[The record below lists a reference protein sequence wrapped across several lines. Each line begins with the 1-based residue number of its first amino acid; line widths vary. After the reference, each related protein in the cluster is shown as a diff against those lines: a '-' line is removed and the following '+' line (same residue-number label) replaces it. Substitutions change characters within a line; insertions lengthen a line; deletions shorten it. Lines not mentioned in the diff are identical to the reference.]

1 MTYPTLL
8 PRTLGVDWTI
18 TIDPVDPSEPPT
30 GWTSMTVGLRSGP
43 TEDFDL
49 LATSRTI
56 AGPLSQTIDTTGS
69 DPDAAEI
76 RLVVE
81 ASATA
86 LIPPPGCKGEEGFT
100 FLQVRF
106 GTVEALPVIRIP
118 VVDNLAAL

>member
-30 GWTSMTVGLRSGP
+30 GWTSMTVDLRSGP

-56 AGPLSQTIDTTGS
+56 AGPLSQTTVTYKHLTLPTNYPVYC
-69 DPDAAEI
+69 PDVAVAHNTK
-76 RLVVE
+76 RQ
-81 ASATA
+81 TH
-86 LIPPPGCKGEEGFT
+86 
-100 FLQVRF
+100 R
-106 GTVEALPVIRIP
+106 
-118 VVDNLAAL
+118 